1 MIRWQLPKRLFQ
13 QSPMFYLLVY
23 LFGSWLLV
31 VHKVARE
38 GFFNFTIPLVPGD
51 NGLPSSL
58 PNLHQGG
65 IDDDSRG
72 PGQEICPTLKLI
84 QMGKCCQHGILDCIL
99 GVLLPGKN
107 TKGAGKQPTAAGL
120 EQQIESLGIALLRA
134 LKDQFFVSNGNYHRL
149 LAQGRPLFAIEI
161 LSACIPVTRIGI
173 SIRLA
178 NPPNELGQVE

>member
-13 QSPMFYLLVY
+13 QSPMFYPLVHH
-23 LFGSWLLV
+23 FRSWLLV
-31 VHKVARE
+31 FHKVARV
-38 GFFNFTIPLVPGD
+38 GFFNFAIHLVPGD
-51 NGLPSSL
+51 NGLRSRL
-58 PNLHQGG
+58 PDLHQGC

-72 PGQEICPTLKLI
+72 PGQEICPSLKLI
-84 QMGKCCQHGILDCIL
+84 QMGKCCEHGILDCIL

-120 EQQIESLGIALLRA
+120 EQHIESLRITLLRA
-134 LKDQFFVSNGNYHRL
+134 LKDQFFISNGNYHRL

-178 NPPNELGQVE
+178 NPPNEHGQGK